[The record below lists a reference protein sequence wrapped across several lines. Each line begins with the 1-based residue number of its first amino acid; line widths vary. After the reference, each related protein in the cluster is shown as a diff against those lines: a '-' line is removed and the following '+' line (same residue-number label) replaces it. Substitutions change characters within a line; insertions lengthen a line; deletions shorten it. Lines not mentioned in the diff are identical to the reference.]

1 MPLGYSMNPSIFT
14 ASCLSTGAVCGIG
27 ALFIFSRIS
36 GFRRTG
42 REGISLCKHAG
53 ICPRFL
59 CEVHTLELVPKCGNL
74 QLLVEAIFWPNGFPR
89 QSGCGDVNC
98 MTCFVLSPMFLASR
112 APALSFL
119 LRVCCPQQGH
129 RRGVGCYSWVLRNFV
144 RIVAMLLFVVGILVN
159 YDIAVGNDR
168 KAGGTG

>member
-42 REGISLCKHAG
+42 REGISLCKHTD

-59 CEVHTLELVPKCGNL
+59 CEVHALELVPKCGILNFSL
-74 QLLVEAIFWPNGFPR
+74 K
-89 QSGCGDVNC
+89 QSLGPTVSRAKVDGGDVNC